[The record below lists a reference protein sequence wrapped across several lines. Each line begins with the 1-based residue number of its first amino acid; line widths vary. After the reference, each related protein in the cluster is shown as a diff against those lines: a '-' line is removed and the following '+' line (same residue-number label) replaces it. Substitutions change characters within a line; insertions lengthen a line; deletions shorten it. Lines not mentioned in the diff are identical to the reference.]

1 LQDGDSGTE
10 EEEDYEVKFIVD
22 DRYIKG
28 KRQFKVRWVNYGP
41 KDDTWVNEAD
51 MSCPKLIS
59 AFEEEKK
66 AKDGDD
72 DDEDDDAADY
82 EARIFYSSQPTF
94 V

>member
-1 LQDGDSGTE
+1 
-10 EEEDYEVKFIVD
+10 VD

-51 MSCPKLIS
+51 MSCPKLVT

-66 AKDGDD
+66 AKDNGDD
-72 DDEDDDAADY
+72 DDDDDDDDAADY
-82 EARIFYSSQPTF
+82 EVRILYSIQPTF